1 MVGDSAI
8 DAAAED
14 RRSEIADLIFFW
26 DVAVLLS
33 EAAYVDVGGILL
45 GTDRSGGGSLI
56 DCIRSVNAPTL
67 LGTMTANAATTRE
80 I

>member
-8 DAAAED
+8 DAAAVVD
-14 RRSEIADLIFFW
+14 RRSEIADFIFFW

-33 EAAYVDVGGILL
+33 EAAYADLVGGILL

-56 DCIRSVNAPTL
+56 DCI
-67 LGTMTANAATTRE
+67 
-80 I
+80 

>member
-33 EAAYVDVGGILL
+33 EAYVDVGGILL

-67 LGTMTANAATTRE
+67 
-80 I
+80 